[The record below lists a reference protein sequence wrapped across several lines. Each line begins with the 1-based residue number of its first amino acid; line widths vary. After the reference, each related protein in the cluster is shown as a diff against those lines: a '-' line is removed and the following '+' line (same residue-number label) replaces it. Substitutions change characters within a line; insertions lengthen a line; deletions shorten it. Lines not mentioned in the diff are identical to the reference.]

1 MTRVRRDT
9 GMRIVA
15 VEDVSAWDDLVWAQP
30 GGTIFAASGWGIYK
44 QRRGA
49 RIARLS
55 VVDEHGRLAGLAQV
69 QIRRRGPL
77 RQIYVQGGPLLTR
90 DGERRGECV
99 IRGLVGHLALR
110 PFDLLVV
117 DLGRAESPGILLG
130 LLAAGFRPVS
140 APRRHSLE
148 VDLTGGLD
156 AVLAG
161 MDRRW
166 RKALRKALRNPALT
180 ARFLD
185 DPAERLAA
193 FDAFAAMY
201 AALQARKGFASRFD
215 CAAYRDLAA
224 GDPRQPILE
233 VREDDAPCLVRILHL
248 GRDRTTAFFTAA
260 TERANLNGAAYL
272 AVWCCLNRA
281 VEAGHRVFD
290 VGGIDPAANRG
301 VYDFKRGFA
310 RHAVTSGPVWIY
322 GRSRLVTAAAG
333 LVLAR

>member
-1 MTRVRRDT
+1 MTRARRDT
-9 GMRIVA
+9 GLRIVL

-30 GGTIFAASGWGIYK
+30 GGTIFAASGWGVYK
-44 QRRGA
+44 HRRGA
-49 RIARLS
+49 RIERLS
-55 VVDEHGRLAGLAQV
+55 VVDERERLVGLAQV
-69 QIRRRGPL
+69 QIRRRGPS

-90 DGERRGECV
+90 EGECRGESV
-99 IRGLVGHLALR
+99 IRRLIGHIAPSPL
-110 PFDLLVV
+110 DLLVV
-117 DLGRAESPGILLG
+117 DLDRAASPGVLLG
-130 LLAAGFRPVS
+130 LLTAGFRPVS
-140 APRRHSLE
+140 APRRHTLE
-148 VDLTGGLD
+148 VDLSRGLD

-180 ARFLD
+180 ARFLE

-201 AALQARKGFASRFD
+201 AALKARKGFPSRFD
-215 CAAYRDLAA
+215 CAAYRDLVA

-233 VREDDAPCLVRILHL
+233 VREGDEPCLVRLLHL

-272 AVWCCLNRA
+272 AVWCCLGRA
-281 VEAGHRVFD
+281 AEAGHRVFD

-310 RHAVTSGPVWIY
+310 RHAVTSGPLWIY
-322 GRSRLVTAAAG
+322 ARSRLVAAAAC

>member
-9 GMRIVA
+9 GLRIVA
-15 VEDVSAWDDLVWAQP
+15 VEDVSAWDDLVWAQA
-30 GGTIFAASGWGIYK
+30 GGTIFATSGWGVYK
-44 QRRGA
+44 HRRGA
-49 RIARLS
+49 RIERLS
-55 VVDEHGRLAGLAQV
+55 VVDEHERLLALAQV
-69 QIRRRGPL
+69 QIRRRGPS
-77 RQIYVQGGPLLTR
+77 RQIYVQGGPLLTS
-90 DGERRGECV
+90 DGERRGESV
-99 IRGLVGHLALR
+99 IRCLLNHIAPGAL
-110 PFDLLVV
+110 DLLVV
-117 DLGRAESPGILLG
+117 DLDRAESPGILLG
-130 LLAAGFRPVS
+130 LLTAGFRPVS
-140 APRRHSLE
+140 APRRHTLE
-148 VDLTGGLD
+148 VDLTRGLD

-161 MDRRW
+161 MDPRW

-201 AALQARKGFASRFD
+201 AGLKARKGFTSRFD
-215 CAAYRDLAA
+215 CAAYRDLVAD
-224 GDPRQPILE
+224 DPHQLVLE
-233 VREDDAPCLVRILHL
+233 VREADAPCLVRLLHL

-260 TERANLNGAAYL
+260 SERANLNGAAYL
-272 AVWCCLNRA
+272 AVWCCLVRA

-322 GRSRLVTAAAG
+322 ARSRLVAAAAG
-333 LVLAR
+333 LAIAR